1 MQPLRHR
8 HVRRAPF
15 EERHYLC
22 RSGHD
27 FGGCGRMAISAAPL
41 EQIITEAVL
50 HRLDT
55 PGLHDALA
63 GRAHDDQQAAALS
76 EQIRA
81 DTEQLQELTDLYVAR
96 DIDAPEWKRAR
107 TGIEARRAAARKQL
121 SRTLRHPAHR
131 RLHRPRPS
139 PTRPVAR

>member
-41 EQIITEAVL
+41 KQIITEAVL

-63 GRAHDDQQAAALS
+63 GRAHDDQQAAALTDV
-76 EQIRA
+76 IRA
-81 DTEQLQELTDLYVAR
+81 DSEQLQELTDLYVAR
-96 DIDAPEWKRAR
+96 DIDAAEWKRAHS
-107 TGIEARRAAARKQL
+107 GIEARRAAARKQL
-121 SRTLRHPAHR
+121 SRLSGTQPVDA
-131 RLHRPRPS
+131 LHRPRPS
-139 PTRPVAR
+139 PT